1 MPLPDDLQWTKFQPG
16 DEPEVLTAD
25 LCTASG
31 GCEECP
37 GFTTAGEVQPEHADP
52 EAIVFCTHWCHKVA
66 PEV

>member
-1 MPLPDDLQWTKFQPG
+1 MDDLRRTTFEPG

-31 GCEECP
+31 GCEKCP
-37 GFTTAGEVQPEHADP
+37 GFARVGDVQPEHPDP
-52 EAIVFCTHWCHKVA
+52 EAIVLCAHWFHQVA